1 MKFRMLLSALLLAA
15 GIVFVA
21 GCGKKSSEGAKDAK
35 EEARRAEEELQK
47 SLPGGVLKLPGDIK
61 LELIRVEAGTF
72 TMGSPTNEAGRD
84 GSESQHKVTLTRDF
98 YLGRTEVTQAQ
109 WKAVMGDDPSEQKGD
124 NLPVE
129 QVSWHDAMKFCEKL
143 NAMGK
148 APKGWKFTLPTEAQW
163 EYAARGGHRSRG
175 YKYSGSDNPDEV
187 AWHFDNSDCTAH
199 PVAKKR
205 ANELGLYDMSGNV
218 FEWCL
223 DWYGPY
229 GGDAQDPMGPSEG
242 SKRVVRGGNWISIAG
257 GCRSADR
264 LYGAPGHRS
273 DDLGFRLA
281 LVPVR

>member
-72 TMGSPTNEAGRD
+72 TMGSPTNEAGRWD
-84 GSESQHKVTLTRDF
+84 NERQHQVTLTRDF
-98 YLGRTEVTQAQ
+98 YLGQTEVTQAQ
-109 WKAVMGDDPSEQKGD
+109 WKAVMGYDPSGFKGD
-124 NLPVE
+124 DLPVE
-129 QVSWHDAMKFCEKL
+129 QVSWHDAMRFCEKL
-143 NAMGK
+143 NEMGK

-218 FEWCL
+218 WEWCL
-223 DWYGPY
+223 DWYGLY
-229 GGDAQDPMGPSEG
+229 GGNTTDPAGPATG
-242 SKRVVRGGNWISIAG
+242 SGRVFRGGCWSHIARS
-257 GCRSADR
+257 CRSACRDFG
-264 LYGAPGHRS
+264 LPGLRVCN
-273 DDLGFRLA
+273 LGFRLA